1 MNRKTFRLLY
11 YVSGALTL
19 GICGVM
25 NLWLIP
31 AIESSTQ
38 GIRCFDMQF
47 FYSPETARQFL
58 SLLSEEGRN
67 VYLTRQLPLDF
78 FYPVAYTT
86 FFVLLIRWGIRRST
100 KLAYLPVLLAVLDY
114 GENICILRML
124 KAAEVSDALA
134 MTGSLFTCAKNVVML
149 ICIILIL
156 VLLVRYCI
164 RRRKDK
170 KTLHDTP

>member
-1 MNRKTFRLLY
+1 MNWKTFRLLF

-19 GICGVM
+19 LICCVM

-38 GIRCFDMQF
+38 GIRCFDMNF

-58 SLLSEEGRN
+58 TYLSEEGRS

-86 FFVLLIRWGIRRST
+86 FFVLLIRWGLRRST
-100 KLAYLPVLLAVLDY
+100 KLAYLPVLLAILDY
-114 GENICILRML
+114 GENICVLRML
-124 KAAEVSDALA
+124 NASEVSDALA
-134 MTGSLFTCAKNVVML
+134 TTGAVFTCAKNVVMFV
-149 ICIILIL
+149 CIILTLI
-156 VLLVRYCI
+156 LLVRYGI
-164 RRRKDK
+164 QRQKDK
-170 KTLHDTP
+170 KIQRQS

>member
-31 AIESSTQ
+31 AIESTTQ

-47 FYSPETARQFL
+47 FYSPQMARQFL

-86 FFVLLIRWGIRRST
+86 FFVLLIRWGLRRST

-114 GENICILRML
+114 GENICVLRML
-124 KAAEVSDALA
+124 KASEVSDALVV
-134 MTGSLFTCAKNVVML
+134 TGAVFTCSKNIVMFV
-149 ICIILIL
+149 CISLILIL
-156 VLLVRYCI
+156 LVRHFI
-164 RRRKDK
+164 RRRKEK
-170 KTLHDTP
+170 KIQRPS